1 MARTGSKWLRG
12 KENRRDLMDL
22 LYLYDD
28 LTARREVY
36 DSVGLSFVVKY
47 KFSSRNEARDFALKN
62 GAVLIDE

>member
-1 MARTGSKWLRG
+1 MRG

-36 DSVGLSFVVKY
+36 DSVVLSFVVKY
-47 KFSSRNEARDFALKN
+47 RFSSRKEARDFALKN
-62 GAVLIDE
+62 GAVLIEE

>member
-47 KFSSRNEARDFALKN
+47 RFSSRKEAKDFALKN
-62 GAVLIDE
+62 GAVLIEK

>member
-1 MARTGSKWLRG
+1 
-12 KENRRDLMDL
+12 MDL

-47 KFSSRNEARDFALKN
+47 KLVRYLMSPRVYR
-62 GAVLIDE
+62 GGMICY

>member
-1 MARTGSKWLRG
+1 
-12 KENRRDLMDL
+12 MDL

-47 KFSSRNEARDFALKN
+47 RFSSRKEAEDFALKN
-62 GAVLIDE
+62 CAVLIEE